1 MFGKFACHRFYL
13 FAARRACHDDAQ
25 LLPAGALQIDA
36 ARRAIRM
43 TTSMSC
49 ATSRAAY
56 LSASRVTRR
65 RDGRGVVARAS
76 REATRSAPPCDVD
89 NIERDGSS
97 TSIGTSGRCTRR
109 GALRAALG
117 AGALALAATA
127 SPDLAVAA
135 ADPANPR
142 SYFQRYPTLFAPF
155 YGDDERVTLLKTV
168 VPDQVWALEQN
179 LAIGPLETPLRCV
192 VIRLEDG
199 SLWVHAPL
207 APTAEFFALVESIG
221 GPVRHVVVP
230 TYALEHKIFAR
241 DALERWTD
249 ADLWVAPGQFAFPV
263 EVSAAEVFGREPRGV
278 LGRAEDG
285 GSGEIPPWLSEID
298 CEVLRAGKFEV
309 AWKDVTI
316 REATFFHARSKTL
329 VVTDAVARVPYEIPP
344 LQTPEKLLLV
354 GKRSTADPQPPDT
367 PENRLAGWKKMALLV
382 NYFFPE
388 HEEPAPG
395 QLGVVEW
402 TPGWEDNFDALAG
415 RLLVPP
421 VVRSLLYSQNP
432 QAVRAYVDRVTAKWD
447 FERVVPA
454 HWEGPIDAGPNEFR
468 DAFRFLEDP
477 TIDPF
482 PKADMARGL
491 QPIADLV
498 VKPAD
503 A

>member
-1 MFGKFACHRFYL
+1 M
-13 FAARRACHDDAQ
+13 
-25 LLPAGALQIDA
+25 QIDA
-36 ARRAIRM
+36 ARRAMRM
-43 TTSMSC
+43 TSSMSC
-49 ATSRAAY
+49 STSRAAH
-56 LSASRVTRR
+56 LSASRSRRR

-76 REATRSAPPCDVD
+76 REATRSASPDDVD
-89 NIERDGSS
+89 NTEGDGSS
-97 TSIGTSGRCTRR
+97 LGTSGRCTRR

-117 AGALALAATA
+117 AGALALAATT

-199 SLWVHAPL
+199 SLWIHAPL

-241 DALERWTD
+241 DALERWPA
-249 ADLWVAPGQFAFPV
+249 ADLWVAPGQFSFPV
-263 EVSAAEVFGREPRGV
+263 EVSAAEVYGREPRGV

-285 GSGEIPPWLSEID
+285 GSGETPPWLSEID
-298 CEVLRAGKFEV
+298 CEVLRAGKFGV

-367 PENRLAGWKKMALLV
+367 PRESTGGVEEDGASGQLLLPGARGARAGTTRGGGVDPGVGRELRRARGASAGASGGSVAALLARSTRSARVRGSSHRQMGLRARRPRALGRAHRRGTERISRRVQVPRGPEPGSVPKGGHGERLA
-382 NYFFPE
+382 
-388 HEEPAPG
+388 
-395 QLGVVEW
+395 
-402 TPGWEDNFDALAG
+402 
-415 RLLVPP
+415 
-421 VVRSLLYSQNP
+421 
-432 QAVRAYVDRVTAKWD
+432 
-447 FERVVPA
+447 A
-454 HWEGPIDAGPNEFR
+454 HR
-468 DAFRFLEDP
+468 
-477 TIDPF
+477 
-482 PKADMARGL
+482 
-491 QPIADLV
+491 
-498 VKPAD
+498 
-503 A
+503 

>member
-1 MFGKFACHRFYL
+1 MFGAP
-13 FAARRACHDDAQ
+13 ARWKRTDET
-25 LLPAGALQIDA
+25 LPAGARVAPRMQIDA
-36 ARRAIRM
+36 ARRAMRM
-43 TTSMSC
+43 TSSMSC
-49 ATSRAAY
+49 STSRAAH
-56 LSASRVTRR
+56 LSASRSRRR
-65 RDGRGVVARAS
+65 RDGRAVVARAS
-76 REATRSAPPCDVD
+76 REATRSASPDDVD
-89 NIERDGSS
+89 NTEGDGSS
-97 TSIGTSGRCTRR
+97 LGTSGRCTRR

-117 AGALALAATA
+117 AGALALATTT

-241 DALERWTD
+241 DALERWPA
-249 ADLWVAPGQFAFPV
+249 ADLWVAPGQFSFPV
-263 EVSAAEVFGREPRGV
+263 EVSAAEVYGREPRGV

-285 GSGEIPPWLSEID
+285 GSGETPPWLSEID
-298 CEVLRAGKFEV
+298 CEVLRAGKFGV

-402 TPGWEDNFDALAG
+402 TPGWEENFDALAG

-421 VVRSLLYSQNP
+421 VVRSLLYSQDP
-432 QAVRAYVDRVTAKWD
+432 RAVRAYVDRVTAKWD

-477 TIDPF
+477 SLDPF

-498 VKPAD
+498 VAPAD